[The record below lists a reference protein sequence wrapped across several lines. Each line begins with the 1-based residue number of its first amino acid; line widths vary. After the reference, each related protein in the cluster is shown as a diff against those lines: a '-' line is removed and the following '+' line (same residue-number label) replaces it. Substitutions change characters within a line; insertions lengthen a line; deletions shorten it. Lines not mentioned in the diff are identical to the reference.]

1 MTRTTV
7 TKTRKATT
15 RPTQRVRSVVEAPP
29 EGERG
34 GCAGGRGVTVS
45 VPYST
50 IELSPALHM
59 PPEQGCVA
67 RSLPPAQYLPP
78 FLGAG
83 LLQSRRRYWMQSAL
97 QDDHDERWQVLR
109 RWQGPSHAAL
119 FGRHMQSRAQLDRTV
134 RHGDG

>member
-50 IELSPALHM
+50 IELSPA
-59 PPEQGCVA
+59 A
-67 RSLPPAQYLPP
+67 RE
-78 FLGAG
+78 
-83 LLQSRRRYWMQSAL
+83 RQSARFREVS
-97 QDDHDERWQVLR
+97 QQISSKDEL
-109 RWQGPSHAAL
+109 
-119 FGRHMQSRAQLDRTV
+119 
-134 RHGDG
+134 

>member
-78 FLGAG
+78 FVVVV
-83 LLQSRRRYWMQSAL
+83 LQCRLHPVSSARL
-97 QDDHDERWQVLR
+97 QQPGPQER
-109 RWQGPSHAAL
+109 
-119 FGRHMQSRAQLDRTV
+119 
-134 RHGDG
+134 